1 MMGVNRQHKNSVFSL
16 LFGNADALRELYGA
30 IAGVT
35 LDPSVKIEINTLSDV
50 LFMDFINDLSFV
62 IGGILVVLIE
72 HQSTFNPNMPLRLL
86 IYIAR
91 IYEKITGRDDKYSVR
106 KIPLPR
112 PEFIVLYNGPDE
124 RPDHEVLKL
133 SDAFADLAAL
143 GLSAAAVPP
152 LELIVPVYNI
162 NKGRNADILRRSETL
177 NEYSGFIDKVREYK
191 NDKTLNDKAVM
202 TAAVKWCIGHGILKQ
217 FLEANAS
224 EVINMIFGEWN
235 MEDCVRVRTREA
247 REEGIEEGLERGLE
261 KGIEKGRE
269 RRANEIARNAL
280 ARGLSLDVISDITGL
295 DTRTITGLSTK

>member
-16 LFGNADALRELYGA
+16 LFGNPDALRELYGA

-50 LFMDFINDLSFV
+50 LFMDSINDLSFV
-62 IGGILVVLIE
+62 IADRLVVLIE

-86 IYIAR
+86 LYIAR
-91 IYEKITGRDDKYSVR
+91 VYEKITGNDDKYSVK

-124 RPDHEVLKL
+124 RPDREDLKL
-133 SDAFADLAAL
+133 TDAFADLAAL
-143 GLSAAAVPP
+143 GLSADAAPP
-152 LELIVPVYNI
+152 LELVVPVYNI

-177 NEYSGFIDKVREYK
+177 DEYSGFIDKVREYK
-191 NDKTLNDKAVM
+191 NDKTLDAKAAM
-202 TAAVKWCIGHGILKQ
+202 TAAIKWCIRHGILKQ

-235 MEDCVRVRTREA
+235 FEDCVRVRAQEA
-247 REEGIEEGLERGLE
+247 REEGIERGIERGVMNLFE
-261 KGIEKGRE
+261 FGMLPEQIAQALKLPQNKVLQYLGRQ
-269 RRANEIARNAL
+269 
-280 ARGLSLDVISDITGL
+280 
-295 DTRTITGLSTK
+295 